1 MEKNRDGWRI
11 GEEGGSAAEYER
23 AKTFKMIKDE
33 EWESHPL
40 VKDILL
46 NLVIGK
52 ADNDAV
58 VTCYFV
64 KIPEGQEIPLHFH
77 ESSNDIIV
85 PLSGKAKIWVKGI
98 GEFKMVKG
106 AIVNVPKGIPHRVFD
121 VTEGFLAF
129 DVFSPG
135 IK

>member
-1 MEKNRDGWRI
+1 V
-11 GEEGGSAAEYER
+11 EYER
-23 AKTFKMIKDE
+23 AKTFKITKEE
-33 EWESHPL
+33 EWESQPL

-52 ADNDAV
+52 ADNDAG

-64 KIPEGQEIPLHFH
+64 RIPEGQEIPLHFH

-85 PLSGKAKIWVKGI
+85 PLSGKVKIWVKGI
-98 GEFKMVKG
+98 GEFGMVKG
-106 AIVNVPKGIPHRVFD
+106 PVVNVPKGIPHRVFD
-121 VTEGFLAF
+121 VTEDFLAF
-129 DVFSPG
+129 DIFSPG